1 MGVGIMYLTAEQ
13 HGQMVF
19 HILEQGYHKPYVDGK
34 ANRDEIEEQI
44 TIGLYAGEIPA
55 CSQED
60 VDWICTIVD
69 CMITD
74 YKKDDDAQSHQGEN
88 KC

>member
-1 MGVGIMYLTAEQ
+1 MGAIVMYLNSEQ

-19 HILEQGYHKPYVDGK
+19 HILQQGYHKPLIDGK

-55 CSQED
+55 CNQED
-60 VDWICTIVD
+60 VDWICDLVD
-69 CMITD
+69 CMIQEYGKGAED
-74 YKKDDDAQSHQGEN
+74 VPRH
-88 KC
+88 